1 MEQDNFSISWE
12 ALPWKKFERKAF
24 RLQCKIYKAKQSN
37 EKRVVKRFQKL
48 LLYSRAVHYLAVRRV
63 VSSFK
68 PCSILS
74 TEERIEV
81 ANRLASIILFRKGL
95 NFSSSERSYATTN
108 ASLVLDKALQYVWRL
123 VLEPVSNGTLSNF
136 KVYKGFK
143 NKVSQE
149 KLNLPKLYKITDKKI
164 LKLTVDT
171 SLKSISFSMLRHM
184 VRLPLYHTLV
194 LYRFL
199 KRSSESLD
207 PRFWRRSIIACDIK
221 IFLVDVF
228 LEGLENLIALSSGTF
243 LTYLNGH
250 LQPITEVLCTVREGE
265 QEVSVILRLKRFLS
279 QRGLNLD
286 LKRTYF
292 VSLRSGFEFSK
303 FYFKTKN
310 CRHISIGPLKLSWL
324 KFKILFNRVL
334 KKYPLSIDLKLECLH
349 HLTLRWFRSN
359 IYYSLS
365 DLRFKNYL
373 LKKRLHKYL
382 RMSTSIYKEMRLLY
396 VKSTI
401 RVD

>member
-48 LLYSRAVHYLAVRRV
+48 LLHSRSVHYLAVRRV

-81 ANRLASIILFRKGL
+81 ANHLADIILFRKGL
-95 NFSSSERSYATTN
+95 NFSSSKKSYATTN
-108 ASLVLDKALQYVWRL
+108 VSLVLDKALQYVWRL
-123 VLEPVSNGTLSNF
+123 VLEPVSNETLSNF
-136 KVYKGFK
+136 KVHKGFN

-149 KLNLPKLYKITDKKI
+149 KLNLSNLYKITDKKI

-171 SLKSISFSMLRHM
+171 SLKSISFSMLRDM

-199 KRSSESLD
+199 KRSSENLES
-207 PRFWRRSIIACDIK
+207 RFWRRSIIACDIK

-228 LEGLENLIALSSGTF
+228 LEGIENLIALSSGTF
-243 LTYLNGH
+243 LTCLNGH

-265 QEVSVILRLKRFLS
+265 EEVSVILRLKRFLS

-292 VSLRSGFEFSK
+292 VSLMSGFEFSK
-303 FYFKTKN
+303 FYFKIKN
-310 CRHISIGPLKLSWL
+310 CRRISIGPLKLSWL

-334 KKYPLSIDLKLECLH
+334 KKYPLTIDLKLEWLH
-349 HLTLRWFRSN
+349 NLTSRWFQSN

-373 LKKRLHKYL
+373 LKKRLNKYL
-382 RMSTSIYKEMRLLY
+382 CMSTSIYKEMRLLY
-396 VKSTI
+396 VKSTV